1 MSFTARQQHCLEAMG
16 LVPWVSSSQPV
27 APEVLAAPVASPLV
41 RSSGAAPADPQA
53 LSLWL
58 PHQPFAPFLSSG
70 RTRHFIGP
78 EDAALLV
85 IVETGPD
92 KVQQPLEG
100 DAARLFD
107 LMMRAISITRQKLR
121 IGALDSEPSSLEQ
134 PCLTDLYNPQTKA
147 VLVLL
152 QNWDASDD
160 LAPATHDS
168 VQLVSPPCLM
178 WRIPHP
184 DVLLQRNQLKRQAW
198 QSLQALQRVL

>member
-1 MSFTARQQHCLEAMG
+1 MG
-16 LVPWVSSSQPV
+16 LVPWVSRLQPV
-27 APEVLAAPVASPLV
+27 VPEFLAVPAAPVASPALSPIV
-41 RSSGAAPADPQA
+41 SPPADLQA
-53 LSLWL
+53 LSRWL

-70 RTRHFIGP
+70 RTRHVIGP

-85 IVETGPD
+85 IVETGPGT
-92 KVQQPLEG
+92 VQQPLEG

-107 LMMRAISITRQKLR
+107 LMMRAISVTRQKLR
-121 IGALDSEPSSLEQ
+121 IGALASEPRLLEQ
-134 PCLTDLYNPQTKA
+134 PCLTDLYNRQTKA

-152 QNWDASDD
+152 QSWDASDD
-160 LAPATHDS
+160 LAPATDDT
-168 VQLVSPPCLM
+168 VQLASPPCPL